1 MSRFPTHDVDQRDS
15 NEVAA
20 YARSVRRVLAV
31 VAAAAMIAG
40 SLAIRSA
47 IDRDRSDAA
56 QVLRL
61 TCATE
66 LDAACRRIAADDDR
80 VELTV
85 EPAGVT
91 ADRLA
96 TLDAAPDLDG
106 WLVAAPWPEIVDGQ
120 RRARALAPLFS
131 AERPTVAR
139 SPLVFVIWR
148 DRFAA
153 LSPRC
158 PAPASPGW
166 RCLGEAAAT
175 PGGWAAVGGRPE
187 WGPVKPGHASP
198 DTDGVGLLVLGQA
211 VVGFFGRTDLSS
223 ADLDDE
229 AFTRWFAAL
238 ERAVPPAAG
247 SPLESM
253 LVVGPAAFDAAGTTE
268 AEAVPLISR
277 SARGDALTL
286 LYPSPMATADVVL
299 ATTGGGREPRS
310 LRERLD
316 SDEGRQALTDTG
328 WRVGSG
334 SRPDLPAL
342 AATSGLPSP
351 GFLDALRGR
360 WREVARR

>member
-1 MSRFPTHDVDQRDS
+1 M
-15 NEVAA
+15 
-20 YARSVRRVLAV
+20 RRVLAV

-47 IDRDRSDAA
+47 RDGDGSDSAR
-56 QVLRL
+56 VLRL

-66 LDAACRRIAADDDR
+66 LDAACRRMSEDDDR
-80 VELTV
+80 VQLTV

-96 TLDAAPDLDG
+96 ALDGAPGLDG
-106 WLVAAPWPEIVDGQ
+106 WLVTAPWPEIVDGQ
-120 RRARALAPLFS
+120 RGARALPPLFS

-139 SPLVFVIWR
+139 SPLVFVVWK

-153 LSPRC
+153 LGARC

-166 RCLGEAAAT
+166 RCLGEAAGT
-175 PGGWAAVGGRPE
+175 PGGWAAAGGRAE
-187 WGPVKPGHASP
+187 WGPVKPGHGPP

-211 VVGFFGRTDLSS
+211 VAAFFGRSDLSS
-223 ADLDDE
+223 ADLDDDG
-229 AFTRWFAAL
+229 FSRWFAAL
-238 ERAVPPAAG
+238 ERAVPPTAG

-268 AEAVPLISR
+268 AEAVPLVSR
-277 SARGDALTL
+277 SARRDALTL

-299 ATTGGGREPRS
+299 ATVGGGGETSS
-310 LRERLD
+310 LRELVRGD
-316 SDEGRQALTDTG
+316 GGRAALGDTG

-334 SRPDLPAL
+334 HRPDLPAL
-342 AATSGLPSP
+342 PATSGLPSP